1 MSAKSSV
8 FRILLGL
15 LVSALMLA
23 SVHTVH
29 ATESTRME
37 DGSGLTAPFAD
48 PALTWSTFLGGSGG
62 DFAQNMAVDATGNVY
77 VIGYSDSDWGSP
89 IRAFDSA
96 NDAFVAKFDSS
107 GNLLW
112 NTFLGGGGDDV
123 GLSIVT
129 SGSSIFVAGYS
140 NDTWDCSPVTCTVNA
155 YTLGYDAFAAKLDS
169 SGNVS
174 WITFLGSNG
183 ADFGRGIAVD
193 GSGNIYV
200 AGASDGTWGAP
211 IQSHAGGDYDG
222 FAAKLNSSG
231 ALTWNTFQGSGG
243 HDQTWGIAVDVSG
256 NAYITGYSN
265 DTWGSP
271 LIAYDA
277 DYDGF
282 AAKLDGSGVLT
293 WNTFLGGS
301 AEDHSSA
308 IFLDGSGVY
317 LTGYSTDGWGSPV
330 RAYTS
335 GNDVFAAKLTSSG
348 ALTWNTFL
356 GGTGSDAGYA
366 IAANGSDVYVTG
378 YSTDTWGSP
387 DRAFTS
393 GFDGFAAKLNG
404 SGALAWN
411 TFLGG
416 SGSDFGSGVGLSG
429 GSLYVGGNSD
439 DTWGTPI
446 QAFDA
451 GTDSF
456 IVKFAGE
463 TTPPPTPPIFAD
475 VPFAHW
481 ANSWI
486 ETLYNAGVTGGC
498 ATTPHLLY
506 CPDAVVTRA
515 QMAIFIL
522 RSMHGSAY
530 IPPAATGIV
539 FADVPIDAFA
549 ADWIEQLALEGITS
563 GCGDGNY
570 CPNATVTRAEM
581 AIFLLRGKYGS
592 AYTPPV
598 ATGIVF
604 GDVPTGSFAAD
615 WIEQLAIEGIT
626 GGCGDGNYCPDM
638 NVTRAEMAV
647 FLVRTFTLP

>member
-1 MSAKSSV
+1 
-8 FRILLGL
+8 
-15 LVSALMLA
+15 
-23 SVHTVH
+23 
-29 ATESTRME
+29 
-37 DGSGLTAPFAD
+37 
-48 PALTWSTFLGGSGG
+48 
-62 DFAQNMAVDATGNVY
+62 VDA
-77 VIGYSDSDWGSP
+77 
-89 IRAFDSA
+89 
-96 NDAFVAKFDSS
+96 
-107 GNLLW
+107 
-112 NTFLGGGGDDV
+112 
-123 GLSIVT
+123 
-129 SGSSIFVAGYS
+129 
-140 NDTWDCSPVTCTVNA
+140 
-155 YTLGYDAFAAKLDS
+155 
-169 SGNVS
+169 
-174 WITFLGSNG
+174 
-183 ADFGRGIAVD
+183 
-193 GSGNIYV
+193 SGNIY
-200 AGASDGTWGAP
+200 
-211 IQSHAGGDYDG
+211 
-222 FAAKLNSSG
+222 L
-231 ALTWNTFQGSGG
+231 
-243 HDQTWGIAVDVSG
+243 
-256 NAYITGYSN
+256 TGYSN

-271 LIAYDA
+271 LIAYNA
-277 DYDGF
+277 DYDDF
-282 AAKLDGSGVLT
+282 AAKLDSSGALT
-293 WNTFLGGS
+293 WSTFLGGGGD
-301 AEDHSSA
+301 DHSPA
-308 IFLDGSGVY
+308 IFWDGSGVY
-317 LTGYSTDGWGSPV
+317 LAGYSTAAWGSPV

-335 GNDVFAAKLTSSG
+335 GNDVFVVKLAPSG
-348 ALTWNTFL
+348 ALTWSTFL
-356 GGTGSDAGYA
+356 GGTGADSGYA
-366 IAANGSDVYVTG
+366 IVANGSDVYVTG

-387 DRAFTS
+387 DRAFNS
-393 GFDGFAAKLNG
+393 GFDGFAARLNG

-416 SGSDFGSGVGLSG
+416 SGSDFGAGIGLSG
-429 GSLYVGGNSD
+429 GSLYVGGTSD

-506 CPDAVVTRA
+506 CPDAAVTRA

-530 IPPAATGIV
+530 IPPAATGTV

-570 CPNATVTRAEM
+570 CPDATVTRAEM

>member
-1 MSAKSSV
+1 M
-8 FRILLGL
+8 
-15 LVSALMLA
+15 
-23 SVHTVH
+23 
-29 ATESTRME
+29 
-37 DGSGLTAPFAD
+37 
-48 PALTWSTFLGGSGG
+48 
-62 DFAQNMAVDATGNVY
+62 
-77 VIGYSDSDWGSP
+77 
-89 IRAFDSA
+89 
-96 NDAFVAKFDSS
+96 
-107 GNLLW
+107 
-112 NTFLGGGGDDV
+112 
-123 GLSIVT
+123 
-129 SGSSIFVAGYS
+129 
-140 NDTWDCSPVTCTVNA
+140 
-155 YTLGYDAFAAKLDS
+155 
-169 SGNVS
+169 
-174 WITFLGSNG
+174 
-183 ADFGRGIAVD
+183 
-193 GSGNIYV
+193 
-200 AGASDGTWGAP
+200 
-211 IQSHAGGDYDG
+211 
-222 FAAKLNSSG
+222 
-231 ALTWNTFQGSGG
+231 
-243 HDQTWGIAVDVSG
+243 
-256 NAYITGYSN
+256 
-265 DTWGSP
+265 
-271 LIAYDA
+271 
-277 DYDGF
+277 
-282 AAKLDGSGVLT
+282 
-293 WNTFLGGS
+293 
-301 AEDHSSA
+301 
-308 IFLDGSGVY
+308 Y
-317 LTGYSTDGWGSPV
+317 LTGYSTDAWGSPV

-356 GGTGSDAGYA
+356 GGAGADAGYA

-387 DRAFTS
+387 DRVFTS
-393 GFDGFAAKLNG
+393 GFDSFTAKLDG
-404 SGALAWN
+404 GGALTWN

-416 SGSDFGSGVGLSG
+416 SGSDFGAGVGLSG

-439 DTWGTPI
+439 DAWGTPI

-522 RSMHGSAY
+522 RSMYGSVY

-570 CPNATVTRAEM
+570 CPDATVTRAEM